1 MSEERVNIIGVN
13 ISAVN
18 MDSAVRQVTEHIDD
32 ARHNYICVSNVHTT
46 VFARE
51 NEYYKDIQNNSYLS
65 LPDGKPLSVVGKKKG
80 YREMDRVTGPDF
92 MEQVML
98 CPGFRHYF
106 YGNTEENLNTLIDY
120 LKRQYPDTI
129 IAGYQPSVFRDLTP
143 EEREQ
148 LIKDINDSGADFI
161 WVGLGAPKQE
171 IFCKEMAPYINGVLI
186 GVGGA
191 FNVVC
196 GIIPRAPEWM
206 QKASLEWFYRFLRE
220 PRRLFKRYFV
230 TNSKFIYYMLHDSL
244 KRK

>member
-106 YGNTEENLNTLIDY
+106 YGNTILL
-120 LKRQYPDTI
+120 Q
-129 IAGYQPSVFRDLTP
+129 
-143 EEREQ
+143 
-148 LIKDINDSGADFI
+148 
-161 WVGLGAPKQE
+161 
-171 IFCKEMAPYINGVLI
+171 
-186 GVGGA
+186 
-191 FNVVC
+191 
-196 GIIPRAPEWM
+196 
-206 QKASLEWFYRFLRE
+206 
-220 PRRLFKRYFV
+220 
-230 TNSKFIYYMLHDSL
+230 
-244 KRK
+244 